1 MLEKLRRIWDIREL
15 RKKLLFVIG
24 MLVVFRIAAHIPVP
38 GINVAN
44 FQDFFS
50 RNQVL
55 GMLNILSGGAM
66 SNFSVVALGVGPYIT
81 ASIIMQLL
89 TMIVPRLEALS
100 KEGSAGYQKINQYS
114 RLITVPLAILQAYA
128 MIMIFK
134 QSSQHLI
141 EFTSKMQMIN
151 TIIVMSAGTI
161 FLMWIGELITEKKVG
176 NGISLIIFAGIVEQ
190 LPISLQQSIVTFD
203 KAQIFNFLI
212 LSILALITI
221 AGVVLL
227 TEGQRNIPVTY
238 ARRIRGNR
246 MFGGMDTY
254 LPLKV
259 NQAGMIPIIFAISIV
274 LFPGFIGQLMGRS
287 GTAWIANMGSHMVT
301 LFQNQIIYGLSYF
314 ILVVAFTYF
323 YTSIIFHPTQIA
335 DNLQKQGGF
344 VPGLRPGQPTA
355 SYLSLISNR
364 IMLAGAVALGVV
376 AILPI
381 ITQGAFK
388 INSFTIGGAGILIV
402 VSVVLETVK
411 QVQSQISMYEYEDL

>member
-24 MLVVFRIAAHIPVP
+24 MLVIFRIAAHIPVP

-44 FQDFFS
+44 LQDFFS

-66 SNFSVVALGVGPYIT
+66 SNFSLVALGVGPYIT

-141 EFTSKMQMIN
+141 EFTSKIQMIN
-151 TIIVMSAGTI
+151 TIIIMTAGTI

-212 LSILALITI
+212 LGVLALITI

-287 GTAWIANMGSHMVT
+287 STAWIAGFGSHMVT
-301 LFQNQIIYGLSYF
+301 LFQNQFIYGLSYF

-355 SYLSLISNR
+355 SYLSSISNR
-364 IMLAGAVALGVV
+364 IMLAGATALGLV